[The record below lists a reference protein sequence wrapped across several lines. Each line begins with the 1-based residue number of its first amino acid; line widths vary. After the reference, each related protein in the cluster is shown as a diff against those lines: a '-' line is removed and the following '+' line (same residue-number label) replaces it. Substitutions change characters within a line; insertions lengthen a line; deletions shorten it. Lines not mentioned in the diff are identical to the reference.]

1 MQNLDAEL
9 RQSIHLKW
17 LNNKTRGLGTIHCER
32 QDSLSPVQI
41 VWWLTAMSLFF
52 LMLHISMC
60 TVHKTVKFWKCH
72 YTKSFYQQDIF
83 AICNISRCSLGSVT
97 QGSVFNDTLCL
108 SHQLLTFYGCLKTS
122 ILQEQPICSWRAP
135 IEINRAPMIPL
146 DGGLRNTLLVFCTET
161 LFKEDNSIHS
171 QNPQAEHFFLSM
183 AGG

>member
-1 MQNLDAEL
+1 MAKQQNQ
-9 RQSIHLKW
+9 RSRHY
-17 LNNKTRGLGTIHCER
+17 
-32 QDSLSPVQI
+32 SLWKAGQFVSR
-41 VWWLTAMSLFF
+41 TNSLMAYCNVFYFF

-60 TVHKTVKFWKCH
+60 TVHKTVKFWKCD
-72 YTKSFYQQDIF
+72 YTKFFYQQDIF
-83 AICNISRCSLGSVT
+83 AICNIFRCSLGSVT